1 MIDLAKPDPALP
13 MANSSRVES
22 VNDETQVAILFADVV
37 GSTQLYDSMGDE
49 SARETVQQCVEI
61 MRQATDQYGGSVIK
75 TMGDEVMSTFP
86 SADDAMN
93 AASQMQQRI
102 TNNAH
107 VGSGG
112 VHVAIRIGCHFGP
125 VVVADRDIFG
135 AAVHTANRMTSQA
148 KAGQII
154 TTAVTVEQ
162 LSGEWQALVRQI
174 DVAVVKGQSD
184 EVAVFEVLWQPED
197 ATSMLP
203 SLNVKSPPSTVNKRL
218 RLHVGDQEVILGEG
232 HLLNATLGRAD
243 QNDVVVKGKLISRV
257 HARIEML
264 KNRFILVDESTNGTF
279 VERDDGEEFYVRR
292 DSTELSGSGI
302 ISLGR
307 VASRGT
313 TLAVEYSFEE

>member
-1 MIDLAKPDPALP
+1 
-13 MANSSRVES
+13 MASSVES
-22 VNDETQVAILFADVV
+22 VSEETQVTILFADVV
-37 GSTQLYDSMGDE
+37 GSTHLYDSMGDE
-49 SARETVQQCVEI
+49 RARETVQQCVEI
-61 MRQATDQYGGSVIK
+61 MKQATDQYGGSVIK

-102 TNNAH
+102 TNNSQIGAD
-107 VGSGG
+107 GI
-112 VHVAIRIGCHFGP
+112 HVAIRIGCHFGSI
-125 VVVADRDIFG
+125 VVADRDIFG

-162 LSGEWQALVRQI
+162 LSGEWKALVRQI
-174 DVAVVKGQSD
+174 DIAVVRGQSD

-203 SLNVKSPPSTVNKRL
+203 SIKLESPQSTATAKL
-218 RLHVGDQEVILGEG
+218 QLQVGDQNVVLGEG
-232 HLLNATLGRAD
+232 LLTNATLGRAD

-257 HARIEML
+257 HARIEMV
-264 KNRFILVDESTNGTF
+264 KNRFMLIDESTNGTF
-279 VERDDGEEFYVRR
+279 VQRDDGEEFYVRR
-292 DSTELSGSGI
+292 DSTDLSGSGI

-313 TLAVEYSFEE
+313 SLAVEYALED

>member
-1 MIDLAKPDPALP
+1 
-13 MANSSRVES
+13 MASSVES
-22 VNDETQVAILFADVV
+22 VDEETQVAILFADVV
-37 GSTQLYDSMGDE
+37 GSTHLYDSMGDE
-49 SARETVQQCVEI
+49 SARETVQQCVDI
-61 MRQATDQYGGSVIK
+61 MKQATDQYGGSVIK

-102 TNNAH
+102 TNNPQ
-107 VGSGG
+107 VGADG
-112 VHVAIRIGCHFGP
+112 VHVSIRIGCHFGS

-162 LSGEWQALVRQI
+162 LSAAWKALVRQI
-174 DVAVVKGQSD
+174 DVAIVKGQSD

-203 SLNVKSPPSTVNKRL
+203 SIKLQSPQSAVTRKLNL
-218 RLHVGDQEVILGEG
+218 QVGDQFVMMGEG
-232 HLLNATLGRAD
+232 SLTNATLGRAD

-257 HARIEML
+257 HARIEMV
-264 KNRFILVDESTNGTF
+264 KNRFVLVDESTNGTF
-279 VERDDGEEFYVRR
+279 VQRDDGEEFYVRR
-292 DSTELSGSGI
+292 DSADLSGSGI

-313 TLAVEYSFEE
+313 SLAVEYSFED

>member
-1 MIDLAKPDPALP
+1 
-13 MANSSRVES
+13 MADSNTVES
-22 VNDETQVAILFADVV
+22 VSDETQVAILFADVV

-102 TNNAH
+102 TNNSQ
-107 VGSGG
+107 VGSEG

-162 LSGEWQALVRQI
+162 LSGEWKALVRQI

-203 SLNVKSPPSTVNKRL
+203 SLNVKAPATTVTTRL
-218 RLHVGDQEVILGEG
+218 RLKVGDQDVVLGEG
-232 HLLNATLGRAD
+232 YLVNASLGRAD

-264 KNRFILVDESTNGTF
+264 KNRFVLVDESTNGTF
-279 VERDDGEEFYVRR
+279 VQRDDGEEFYVRR

-307 VASRGT
+307 VATQGT
-313 TLAVEYSFEE
+313 SLAVEYSFED

>member
-1 MIDLAKPDPALP
+1 MSE
-13 MANSSRVES
+13 SSSVET
-22 VNDETQVAILFADVV
+22 VTEETQVAILFADVV

-49 SARETVQQCVEI
+49 TARETVQQCVEI

-107 VGSGG
+107 VGSAG
-112 VHVAIRIGCHFGP
+112 VHVAIRVGCHFGP

-162 LSGEWQALVRQI
+162 LSGEWKALVRQI

-203 SLNVKSPPSTVNKRL
+203 SLNVKSPPSLTNNKLHL
-218 RLHVGDQEVILGEG
+218 RVGDQDVVLGEG
-232 HLLNATLGRAD
+232 HRVNATLGRAD

-257 HARIEML
+257 HARIEMV
-264 KNRFILVDESTNGTF
+264 KNRFVLVDESTNGTF
-279 VERDDGEEFYVRR
+279 VQRDDGEEFYVRR
-292 DSTELSGSGI
+292 DSADLSGSGI

-307 VASRGT
+307 IASRGT
-313 TLAVEYSFEE
+313 SLAVEYSFED